1 MDKFA
6 LYWLLMTDY
15 SLRPSPDIV
24 SRMRSPFSFGKVV
37 LFLLINIIV
46 SALTTWVV
54 VRVLVPPLGQNA
66 SALGIDLVAPPLQT
80 SAPTSSIAPSSSDA
94 ANPGDAATNTGLE
107 PTPTLLDISS
117 AATPQVTPLNA
128 TAAAAGIN
136 VRISTIIYPGQLSRE
151 RVVIVNEGQQVE
163 LQGWKIVS
171 PRGESYTFGRVTL
184 FQNGFI
190 NLNSTTGSD
199 VPSDL
204 FWGAGAAVWQSGDE
218 VKLIGKND
226 TTIATFTVK

>member
-1 MDKFA
+1 MQ
-6 LYWLLMTDY
+6 
-15 SLRPSPDIV
+15 
-24 SRMRSPFSFGKVV
+24 SPFSFGKVV

-54 VRVLVPPLGQNA
+54 VRVLVPPIGQASSILGIVAPAPPTPAAEIPA
-66 SALGIDLVAPPLQT
+66 SAPPESGAISST
-80 SAPTSSIAPSSSDA
+80 PADGATASA
-94 ANPGDAATNTGLE
+94 GLE
-107 PTPTLLDISS
+107 ATPTLLDIGG
-117 AATPQVTPLNA
+117 ATPPAAPPTPLDA
-128 TAAAAGIN
+128 TAAATGIN

-151 RVVIVNEGQQVE
+151 RVVIVNEGEQVE
-163 LQGWKIVS
+163 LEGWKIVS

>member
-1 MDKFA
+1 MQ
-6 LYWLLMTDY
+6 
-15 SLRPSPDIV
+15 
-24 SRMRSPFSFGKVV
+24 SPFSFGKVV

-46 SALTTWVV
+46 SACTTWVV
-54 VRVLVPPLGQNA
+54 VRVLVPPMGQASSILGIVAPAPPISAAEMPA
-66 SALGIDLVAPPLQT
+66 SAPAET
-80 SAPTSSIAPSSSDA
+80 SDTTPAPS
-94 ANPGDAATNTGLE
+94 GDATASAGLE
-107 PTPTLLDISS
+107 PTPTLLDNTG
-117 AATPQVTPLNA
+117 ATTANAPATPLDA
-128 TAAAAGIN
+128 TAAATGIN
-136 VRISTIIYPGQLSRE
+136 VRISTIIYPSQLSRE
-151 RVVIVNEGQQVE
+151 RVVIVNEGEQVD